1 MSYYVKC
8 MYACRHIIPKFC
20 SQKISRGKFLS
31 ASGVRKIYQK
41 SFFFLMKTYDGKL
54 CSLIT
59 GGRFSCFEAKRL
71 ITPLLVAE
79 ISYQFLKNEDGCNKT
94 LDVFSLF
101 PIEFFI
107 DIIDTKHIYKR
118 KPKIPSS

>member
-1 MSYYVKC
+1 MINGCRIMLSAC
-8 MYACRHIIPKFC
+8 MPAGILFLSFALK
-20 SQKISRGKFLS
+20 KLTGRGKFLS

-41 SFFFLMKTYDGKL
+41 SFFLMKTYDGKL

-79 ISYQFLKNEDGCNKT
+79 ISYQFLKNEDVSNEN
-94 LDVFSLF
+94 LDVFSPF
-101 PIEFFI
+101 PLEFLLI
-107 DIIDTKHIYKR
+107 
-118 KPKIPSS
+118 

>member
-1 MSYYVKC
+1 
-8 MYACRHIIPKFC
+8 
-20 SQKISRGKFLS
+20 
-31 ASGVRKIYQK
+31 
-41 SFFFLMKTYDGKL
+41 MKTYDGKL

-59 GGRFSCFEAKRL
+59 GERFIYFEAKRL
-71 ITPLLVAE
+71 LTTLLVAE
-79 ISYQFLKNEDGCNKT
+79 ISYQFLKNEDGCNKN

-101 PIEFFI
+101 PIEFFS